1 MNRRLRNRIYEL
13 MTVGKYTK
21 DIQTRTPSD
30 DTSETTT
37 TDLEYNY
44 DVIKYTSSLAKLTD
58 SQSIFEAQNTKIL
71 GLPHQ
76 FLETADFRID
86 PENNN
91 FGYCF
96 ATNIYMERPIVTLM
110 PGTTEYLPDYSNAEK
125 KIFGSL
131 MTDNSSNSKAV
142 LAELTS
148 DHGETRYYDFTSDYS
163 SYITYVN
170 LLCRVAAVYLGI
182 DGEYG
187 PDGATFYRNYNWANY
202 QSFNNYS
209 SEINDDNIIKVIEN
223 FTDLLKD
230 KFANLAND
238 ILVGQRSYVNFYID
252 PNSSVNETM
261 SNATQKSQLEGAFD
275 SVEGIVKEASM
286 LLNSIS
292 SAGDSIGQ
300 FLTNAGEA
308 VLGLADTVTLGL
320 FKNMLGLAEK
330 EVLHGANL
338 IYPEIWMDSEYSK
351 SYSIQINLASPYGT
365 KEAVYLNVL
374 VPMFHALCLAL
385 PRQSSA
391 NSFSSPFLI
400 RGFSKGRFSIDMGIV
415 ESITID
421 KGPEQTWTV
430 EGLPTQ
436 AKITLN
442 VKDLYS
448 QLMISPSNKPS
459 LFFSNQGLMDYL
471 GCMCGVDLST
481 PNLVIKLRT
490 VQALLSSINDI
501 PNNAYM
507 KLTESL
513 RNSISSFLN

>member
-1 MNRRLRNRIYEL
+1 MNYNLKNRIYEL
-13 MTVGKYTK
+13 MVSEKYTR
-21 DIQTRTPSD
+21 DIQPRTPSENNSSD
-30 DTSETTT
+30 
-37 TDLEYNY
+37 NGK
-44 DVIKYTSSLAKLTD
+44 KYTYNAVKYASSLAKLTD
-58 SQSIFEAQNTKIL
+58 SQSVFEAQNTKIL

-86 PENNN
+86 PDNNN

-110 PGTTEYLPDYSNAEK
+110 PGKVNYLPDFSNDEK
-125 KIFGSL
+125 RIIGSL
-131 MTDNSSNSKAV
+131 MTDNSKNSQSV
-142 LAELTS
+142 LRELIS
-148 DHGETRYYDFTSDYS
+148 DHGETRYYDFASDYS
-163 SYITYVN
+163 NYITYVN
-170 LLCRVAAVYLGI
+170 LMCRVAAVYLNI
-182 DGEYG
+182 DKEKG
-187 PDGATFYRNYNWANY
+187 PDGTTLYRNYHWANY

-209 SEINDDNIIKVIEN
+209 APISDDNILKVIEN
-223 FTDLLKD
+223 FTDK
-230 KFANLAND
+230 LAEKTATLSND
-238 ILVGQRSYVNFYID
+238 ILVGERSYVNFYID
-252 PNSSVNETM
+252 PSTSVNESL
-261 SNATQKSQLEGAFD
+261 SNTTQKSQLEGAFD

-292 SAGDSIGQ
+292 SAGESMQQ
-300 FLTNAGEA
+300 FMTSAGEA
-308 VLGLADTVTLGL
+308 ILGLADTVTLGL

-338 IYPEIWMDSEYSK
+338 IYPEIWTDSEYSK
-351 SYSIQINLASPYGT
+351 SYSIQINLVSPYGT

-391 NSFSSPFLI
+391 NSFSSPFII
-400 RGFSKGRFSIDMGIV
+400 RGFSKGRFSIDMGMV

-421 KGPEQTWTV
+421 KGPENTWTV

-436 AKITLN
+436 VKITLN
-442 VKDLYS
+442 IKDLYS
-448 QLMISPSNKPS
+448 QLMMSPSNKPS

-471 GCMCGVDLST
+471 GCVCGVDLST
-481 PNLVIKLRT
+481 PNIVLKLRT

-501 PNNAYM
+501 PNNAYS

-513 RNSISSFLN
+513 RNNLRSFLN

>member
-1 MNRRLRNRIYEL
+1 MNYNLKNRIYEL
-13 MTVGKYTK
+13 MVSEKYTR
-21 DIQTRTPSD
+21 DIQPRTPSENNSSD
-30 DTSETTT
+30 NGKK
-37 TDLEYNY
+37 YNY
-44 DVIKYTSSLAKLTD
+44 NAVKYASSLAKLTD
-58 SQSIFEAQNTKIL
+58 SQSVFEAQNTKIL

-86 PENNN
+86 PDNNN

-110 PGTTEYLPDYSNAEK
+110 PGRVNYLPDFSNDEK
-125 KIFGSL
+125 RILGSL
-131 MTDNSSNSKAV
+131 MTDNSKNSQSV
-142 LAELTS
+142 LRELIS
-148 DHGETRYYDFTSDYS
+148 DHGETRYYDFASDYS
-163 SYITYVN
+163 NYITYVN
-170 LLCRVAAVYLGI
+170 LMCRVAAVYLNI
-182 DGEYG
+182 DKEIG
-187 PDGATFYRNYNWANY
+187 PDGATPYRNYHWANY

-209 SEINDDNIIKVIEN
+209 APISDDNILKVIEN
-223 FTDLLKD
+223 FTDK
-230 KFANLAND
+230 LAEKTATLSND
-238 ILVGQRSYVNFYID
+238 ILVGERSYVNFYID
-252 PNSSVNETM
+252 PSTSVNESL
-261 SNATQKSQLEGAFD
+261 SNTTQKSQLEGAFD

-292 SAGDSIGQ
+292 SAGESIQQ
-300 FLTNAGEA
+300 FMTSAGEA

-338 IYPEIWMDSEYSK
+338 IYPEIWTDSEYSK
-351 SYSIQINLASPYGT
+351 SYSIQINLVSPYGT

-391 NSFSSPFLI
+391 NSFSSPFII
-400 RGFSKGRFSIDMGIV
+400 RGFSKGRFSIDMGMV

-421 KGPEQTWTV
+421 KGPENTWTV

-436 AKITLN
+436 VKITLN
-442 VKDLYS
+442 IKDLYS
-448 QLMISPSNKPS
+448 QLMMSPSNKPS

-471 GCMCGVDLST
+471 GCVCGVDLST
-481 PNLVIKLRT
+481 PNIVLKLRT

-501 PNNAYM
+501 PNNAYL

-513 RNSISSFLN
+513 RNNLRNFLN

>member
-1 MNRRLRNRIYEL
+1 MNYNLKNRIYEL
-13 MTVGKYTK
+13 MVSEKYTR
-21 DIQTRTPSD
+21 DIQPRTPSENNSSD
-30 DTSETTT
+30 
-37 TDLEYNY
+37 NGK
-44 DVIKYTSSLAKLTD
+44 KYTYNAVKYASSLAKLTD
-58 SQSIFEAQNTKIL
+58 SQSVFEAQNTKIL

-86 PENNN
+86 PVNNN

-110 PGTTEYLPDYSNAEK
+110 PGKVNYLPDFSNDEK
-125 KIFGSL
+125 RIIGSL
-131 MTDNSSNSKAV
+131 MTDNSKNSQTV
-142 LAELTS
+142 LRELIS
-148 DHGETRYYDFTSDYS
+148 DHGETRYYDFASDYS
-163 SYITYVN
+163 NYITYVN
-170 LLCRVAAVYLGI
+170 LMCRVAAVYLNI
-182 DGEYG
+182 DEEKG
-187 PDGATFYRNYNWANY
+187 PDGTTPYRNYHWANY

-209 SEINDDNIIKVIEN
+209 APISDDNILKVIEN
-223 FTDLLKD
+223 FTDK
-230 KFANLAND
+230 LAEKTATLSND
-238 ILVGQRSYVNFYID
+238 ILVGERSYVNFYID
-252 PNSSVNETM
+252 PSTSVNESL
-261 SNATQKSQLEGAFD
+261 SNTTQKSQLEGEFD
-275 SVEGIVKEASM
+275 SVQGIVKEASM

-292 SAGDSIGQ
+292 SAGESIQQ
-300 FLTNAGEA
+300 FMTSAGEA

-338 IYPEIWMDSEYSK
+338 IYPEIWTDSEYSK
-351 SYSIQINLASPYGT
+351 SYSIQMNLVSPYGT

-391 NSFSSPFLI
+391 NSFSSPFII
-400 RGFSKGRFSIDMGIV
+400 RGFSKGRFSIDMGMV

-421 KGPEQTWTV
+421 KGPENTWTV

-436 AKITLN
+436 VKITLN
-442 VKDLYS
+442 IKDLYS
-448 QLMISPSNKPS
+448 QLMMSPSNKPS

-471 GCMCGVDLST
+471 GCVCGVDLST
-481 PNLVIKLRT
+481 PNIVLKLRT

-501 PNNAYM
+501 PNNAYL

-513 RNSISSFLN
+513 RNNLRNFLN